1 MASTKLSAG
10 LLLYRR
16 EPNKGVEVLLVHM
29 GGPFWVNRDA
39 GGWSIP
45 KGEYEQGDD
54 PVAVARREF
63 AEELGKPAPD
73 GQLVSLGEVRQP
85 SGKQI
90 TAWAIE
96 ADLDVTSIQ
105 SNTFELEWPR
115 GSGRLQEFAEV
126 DRAYWFDIATART
139 KLVSGQVPFLDLL
152 LERLGGGT

>member
-1 MASTKLSAG
+1 VAIALSAG

-16 EPNKGVEVLLVHM
+16 VPIRGIEVLLVHM
-29 GGPFWVNRDA
+29 GGPFWTNRDE

-54 PVAVARREF
+54 PVAVVRREF
-63 AEELGKPAPD
+63 SEELGKPAPD

-85 SGKQI
+85 SGKRI

-96 ADLDVTSIQ
+96 ADLDVTSIE
-105 SNTFELEWPR
+105 SNTFELEWPP
-115 GSGRLQEFAEV
+115 GSGRRREFPEV
-126 DRAYWFDIATART
+126 DRADWFDVARART

-152 LERLGGGT
+152 LEHLSGGA